1 MVFGLAL
8 VTALVFGIAS
18 MAVADNLDSLKLGT
32 AKNVATRVTTLVGK
46 VATGSALGVKNP
58 SGAVRWI

>member
-1 MVFGLAL
+1 
-8 VTALVFGIAS
+8 
-18 MAVADNLDSLKLGT
+18 MAVAGNLDPLKLGT

-58 SGAVRWI
+58 SGAVH